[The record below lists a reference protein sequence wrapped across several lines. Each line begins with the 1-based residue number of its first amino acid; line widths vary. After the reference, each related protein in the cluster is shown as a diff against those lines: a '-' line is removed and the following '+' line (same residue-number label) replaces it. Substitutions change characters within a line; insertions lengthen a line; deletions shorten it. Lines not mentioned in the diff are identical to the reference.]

1 MVNVNGIISLTIL
14 LILGIIF
21 IVGATLIVYK
31 VIYNLVIKRRLSQGL
46 VDGRQWPSPK
56 SILLSVLIAI
66 LLIIIV
72 ISSIGIP
79 NKDTSSIKTNYNQ
92 LCNVV
97 THTSDELNG
106 TAMGIYKN
114 AYSTGKLSGYTKEE
128 QTKGNFHYIC
138 FKSDDGYD
146 ALHPAFVMFVE
157 YIGSDDFEGYM
168 DISSINSDDGS
179 WGYDSSCG
187 ETSDYYFV
195 AGNFDYD
202 TISCT
207 YTLGLY
213 NDYSALQK
221 AYDNQSFDNADE
233 VFEITI
239 DMN

>member
-1 MVNVNGIISLTIL
+1 MVNVNGIISLIIL
-14 LILGIIF
+14 LVLGIIF
-21 IVGATLIVYK
+21 IVGVTLVVYR
-31 VIYNLVIKRRLSQGL
+31 VIYNLAIKRRLSQGIA
-46 VDGRQWPSPK
+46 DSRQWPSPK
-56 SILLSVLIAI
+56 SVLLSVLIVI

-72 ISSIGIP
+72 ISSIGIL
-79 NKDTSSIKTNYNQ
+79 NQDTPSKKINYNQ
-92 LCNVV
+92 LCNIV
-97 THTSDELNG
+97 THTSDELDE
-106 TAMGIYKN
+106 TAMEIYKN
-114 AYSTGKLSGYTKEE
+114 AYNTGKLSGYTKEE
-128 QTKGNFHYIC
+128 QTKGNFHYVC

-168 DISSINSDDGS
+168 DTSSINSDDDS
-179 WGYDSSCG
+179 WVYGSSCG

-221 AYDNQSFDNADE
+221 AYDNQILENADE

>member
-1 MVNVNGIISLTIL
+1 MVNINGIISLTIL
-14 LILGIIF
+14 LVLGIIF
-21 IVGATLIVYK
+21 IVGVILVVYR
-31 VIYNLVIKRRLSQGL
+31 VIYNLAIKRRLSQGI

-56 SILLSVLIAI
+56 NVLLSVLIVI

-72 ISSIGIP
+72 ISSIGIL
-79 NKDTSSIKTNYNQ
+79 NQDTPSGKINYNQ

-97 THTSDELNG
+97 THTSDELDE

-128 QTKGNFHYIC
+128 QTKGNFHYVC

-146 ALHPAFVMFVE
+146 ALHPAFVMFVK

-168 DISSINSDDGS
+168 DISSINSDDDS
-179 WGYDSSCG
+179 WVYGSSCG
-187 ETSDYYFV
+187 EISDYYFV

-213 NDYSALQK
+213 NNYSALQK
-221 AYDNQSFDNADE
+221 AYDKQTLENADE